1 MPFAISRANV
11 YEVSGEAVK
20 GLFWLGAGIALGIY
34 GYRCLKDQRRQI
46 PGIDRIDAEA
56 RKFGDSAKA
65 FADSG
70 RQLADAGWQFADAA
84 RANAGPALETVQDR
98 GREMV
103 GKAKARGSEL
113 RRGLNRV
120 REQVREGD

>member
-1 MPFAISRANV
+1 M
-11 YEVSGEAVK
+11 K

-34 GYRCLKDQRRQI
+34 GCRCLKDQRRHI
-46 PGIDRIDAEA
+46 PGMDRMDARA
-56 RKFGDSAKA
+56 RKLGDSAKA

-84 RANAGPALETVQDR
+84 RANTGQGLETAQGR
-98 GREMV
+98 GRDIV